1 MYIIHQDYIYQIN
14 MKYWIISNNK
24 NLVNYFL
31 ESGVNRI
38 FIDLEKLG
46 KNKRQ
51 KGKNLWLS
59 DHKKTDIKLLR
70 KIVPEGQLL
79 VRLNPWNQNSF
90 EEIDYAIENGADF
103 LMLPMIRN
111 LDEIKKFC
119 DYTNFRAKVVPLI
132 ETSESI
138 KFLEKITE
146 IRNIEEIYIGL
157 NDLKLSMGYKF
168 LFEPLING
176 LLDDSAEILN
186 EKNLSWGFGG
196 IARTHEGIIPPEL
209 ILNEHIRLN
218 SKNVIL
224 SRSFHN
230 CAKDLKTLNLKFNF
244 AEELKQIS
252 DLYFKN
258 KKNSII
264 EQQGKHNVLKTLIK
278 KQIEIN

>member
-1 MYIIHQDYIYQIN
+1 
-14 MKYWIISNNK
+14 MKYWIISNNN

-31 ESGVNRI
+31 KSGVSRI
-38 FIDLEKLG
+38 FLDLEKLG

-51 KGKNLWLS
+51 KGKNLWIS
-59 DHKKTDIKLLR
+59 DHKKKDIKSLR
-70 KIVPEGQLL
+70 KIVPKGELL
-79 VRLNPWNQNSF
+79 VRLNPWNQESF
-90 EEIDYAIENGADF
+90 KEIDYAIKNGADL
-103 LMLPMIRN
+103 LMLPMINN

-119 DYTNFRAKVVPLI
+119 DHTNFRAKVVPLI

-138 KFLEKITE
+138 KFIEKITE
-146 IRNIEEIYIGL
+146 IKNIEEIYIGL
-157 NDLKLSMGYKF
+157 NDLKISMGYKF

-176 LLDDSAEILN
+176 LLDYSAEILN
-186 EKNLSWGFGG
+186 EKKISWGFGG
-196 IARTHEGIIPPEL
+196 IARIHEGIIPPEL

-230 CAKDLKTLNLKFNF
+230 CAKDLETLNLKFNF

-252 DLYFKN
+252 NLYYKN

-264 EQQGKHNVLKTLIK
+264 EQKEKHDLLKKLIK